1 MGYIGGVIAVIIAF
15 RVGEDWVFE
24 VGEHFCALF
33 LGAHEEEVA
42 VFEGA
47 LSFFEGYAFAFG
59 LIDTAIGVEEVSRVF
74 VGGAEGI
81 FLMGFGEAG
90 VDEVGGLVDVAV
102 MAHGGVCVG
111 YDDRGGGEEFEA
123 PRHEEGEGV
132 RWCSVFDAEAVQLE
146 ESVLVGFAHGAHDEG
161 RARRDAERAHAD
173 ESRPFVEAEGVH
185 GVRYTVGVVL
195 IQEPFP
201 RLLGADGP
209 HGQVRTA
216 ILGNVADMM
225 RHSVGCLL
233 LDRVLSDR

>member
-15 RVGEDWVFE
+15 RVWEDWVFE

-59 LIDTAIGVEEVSRVF
+59 LVDATVGVEEVSRVF
-74 VGGAEGI
+74 VGGAEGV

-102 MAHGGVCVG
+102 VSHGAVRVG
-111 YDDRGGGEEFEA
+111 YDDRGGGKEFEA
-123 PRHEEGEGV
+123 PRNEEGEGV
-132 RWCSVFDAEAVQLE
+132 RRCSFLDAEAVQLE
-146 ESVLVGFAHGAHDEG
+146 ERVLVGFAHGAHDEG
-161 RARRDAERAHAD
+161 RARRDAERAHPH
-173 ESRPFVEAEGVH
+173 EPRPFVETEGVH
-185 GVRYTVGVVL
+185 GVRQTVGVVL
-195 IQEPFP
+195 IQEPLP

-209 HGQVRTA
+209 HGQFRTA
-216 ILGNVADMM
+216 ILGNGAGTM